1 MVRKKLTKKAKDKV
15 KTEEKVGVVLV
26 TNNNNGIFN
35 TEINAKGKEV
45 HTLAWED
52 CSLSIDGK
60 IVSYDVTPVFQGWT
74 ERDYIERLKEDRSIL
89 FLEPMSAH
97 EDTEY
102 LKRNELKDFE
112 IAEMKM
118 DGHRGTIHIGEHTN
132 RVFSRRISSKTDWYN
147 ENTDQVPHI
156 RDLTLRG
163 FYGTVLDGEFDFGT
177 TSMGVQSVMGSL
189 PANAIQYQFN
199 NRFIDFFAFDILYYK
214 GINIQKLPLYKRK
227 VYLLEVIMEFQKV
240 YGNCHMEFT
249 KMYAHKDSYLSLLS
263 LWMKETEELAYA
275 LEEHLV
281 QVKDYKTLMTEVLEE
296 EKEGLM
302 IKDIFSIYEQKKTKN
317 MIKLK
322 GTSTWDCVMMGI
334 LESTRIYEG
343 KDVKNWKYWEST
355 FDGELINAPMYED
368 YKNGGDLVPVTK
380 PYFMGWCGKIEFGVW
395 SEFNAIDIDVRSN
408 GGYDYLDYVEDLRS
422 SGQLLEKDGLTFE
435 LVKVGDC
442 KGLTE
447 AIQIDLKEN
456 WQKYVQEKRVVE
468 VKANGIIDKEKGSL
482 RHPRFAKWRDDKD
495 HTVCNFDDHIRVL
508 NE

>member
-1 MVRKKLTKKAKDKV
+1 MVRKKLTKKTGDKV
-15 KTEEKVGVVLV
+15 KTEEAKLV
-26 TNNNNGIFN
+26 TRNNNGIFE
-35 TEINAKGKEV
+35 TTINAKGKEV
-45 HTLAWED
+45 HTLAWNTCTIRIGD
-52 CSLSIDGK
+52 K
-60 IVSYDVTPVFQGWT
+60 IISHDVTPIFQGWT
-74 ERDYIERLKEDRSIL
+74 ERDYIARLKEDRSVL

-118 DGHRGTIHIGEHTN
+118 DGHRGTIHMGKHTN
-132 RVFSRRISSKTDWYN
+132 RVFSRRVSSKTDWYN

-156 RDLTLRG
+156 RDLTLPE
-163 FYGTVLDGEFDFGT
+163 YEGTVLDGEFDFGT

-214 GINIQKLPLYKRK
+214 GINIQKLPLWKRK
-227 VYLLEVIMEFQKV
+227 VYLFEVIMAFQKV

-249 KMYAHKDSYLSLLS
+249 KIYAHKDSYLSLLS
-263 LWMKETEELAYA
+263 LWMKEEEELSYA

-281 QVKDYKTLMTEVLEE
+281 QVKDFKVLMKEVLEE

-302 IKDIFSIYEQKKTKN
+302 VKDIFSIYEQKKTKN

-334 LESTRIYEG
+334 TDPTMIYDGNGLET
-343 KDVKNWKYWEST
+343 WKYWYHSSSDSLVQGWYFMDSLT
-355 FDGELINAPMYED
+355 D
-368 YKNGGDLVPVTK
+368 DLVPVTK
-380 PYFMGWCGKIEFGVW
+380 PYFMGWCGGIEFGV
-395 SEFNAIDIDVRSN
+395 
-408 GGYDYLDYVEDLRS
+408 Y
-422 SGQLLEKDGLTFE
+422 KDGK
-435 LVKVGDC
+435 LVRVGDC

-447 AIQIDLKEN
+447 VMQIDLKEN

-495 HTVCNFDDHIRVL
+495 HTVCTFDDHIRVL